1 MSGSSRILG
10 IGGLD
15 HNGSVTLLEQGQ
27 AVAIVET
34 ERLVR
39 QKNVGLDNPQ
49 LLDAT
54 LDALGTLAVD
64 HVALA
69 DVTFVQQRPWLRGY
83 LRARFPT
90 ATQSVHQHHSCH
102 MAAAF
107 FGSGFEEATVV
118 SVDGKGDGL
127 SAAAGFASRHCGLR
141 VEVRV
146 PSAHS
151 LGRLWWAASLCCRLG
166 DHFAAGKTMAW
177 AAYGEPSLLPSLQRH
192 LVLME
197 EGGFRLEPGQEPERL
212 FRQVDLLAQWLQ
224 AQTLEPSPKAGAA
237 HAEVAASVQALTEV
251 VIKHLVT
258 RVVARTGCRRLCL
271 AGGVALNGLVNQRLL
286 REGVVDELY
295 VPPVPDDRGL
305 SLGAAALAA
314 IASGQLKHCPSGV
327 LSAYVGPALS
337 AEALALPSGFSE
349 VLCTDLI
356 DTVAAMLAAGK
367 LIAWCSGRAEI
378 GPRALGNR
386 SIFALPVRG
395 EVRDQLNQRVKQR
408 EPFRPFGCSLPLEH
422 AAEWLEMVGD
432 SPYMLRIVP
441 VRADRRA
448 AIPAV
453 VHHDGTTRPHTVTAA
468 QHPELHRLLHRLA
481 MLGHPPVLLNTSLNR
496 RGEPIAN
503 CGADALAI
511 VKATGL
517 DAAVIGPRL
526 FVRQTEILP
535 SSSG

>member
-1 MSGSSRILG
+1 MSGGSRILG
-10 IGGLD
+10 IGGID
-15 HNGSVTLLEQGQ
+15 HNGSATLLEEGQ
-27 AVAIVET
+27 VIAIVET

-39 QKNVGLDNPQ
+39 QKNIGLDSPQ

-54 LDALGTLAVD
+54 LDALDTSAVD

-69 DVTFVQQRPWLRGY
+69 DATFVAQRPWLRDH
-83 LRARFPT
+83 LKARFPT
-90 ATQSVHQHHSCH
+90 ATQSIHQHHSCH

-107 FGSGFEEATVV
+107 CGSGLEAATVV

-127 SAAAGFASRHCGLR
+127 SAAAGFASRRGGLR
-141 VEVRV
+141 VELRV

-177 AAYGEPSLLPSLQRH
+177 AAYGEPSLLASLQRH

-197 EGGFRLEPGQEPERL
+197 DGGFRLEPGQEPEGL
-212 FRQVDLLAQWLQ
+212 FRQAERLADWLR
-224 AQTLEPSPKAGAA
+224 AQTREPAPKTGAA
-237 HAEVAASVQALTEV
+237 HAEVAASVQALTEI
-251 VIKHLVT
+251 VIEHLVT
-258 RVVARTGCRRLCL
+258 RVVAHTGCRQLCL

-286 REGVVDELY
+286 REGVVDALY
-295 VPPVPDDRGL
+295 VPPLPDDRGL

-314 IASGQLKHCPSGV
+314 IARGPLKPDPGDV
-327 LSAYVGPALS
+327 LSAYVGPELS
-337 AEALALPSGFSE
+337 AEALEPPPGLGE
-349 VLCTDLI
+349 VPCADLVG
-356 DTVAAMLAAGK
+356 TVASMLAEGK
-367 LIAWCSGRAEI
+367 LVAWCSGRAEI

-386 SIFALPVRG
+386 SILALPVRG
-395 EVRDQLNQRVKQR
+395 EVREKLNQRVKQR
-408 EPFRPFGCSLPLEH
+408 EPFRPFGCSLPLEC

-441 VRADRRA
+441 VKADRRA

-453 VHHDGTTRPHTVTAA
+453 VHRDGTTRPHTVTAA

-481 MLGHPPVLLNTSLNR
+481 LLGHPPVLLNTSLNR

-503 CGADALAI
+503 RGADALTIAA
-511 VKATGL
+511 ATGL
-517 DAAVIGPRL
+517 DAAVIGSRL
-526 FVRQTEILP
+526 FVRQTGFLP
-535 SSSG
+535 SSSA

>member
-1 MSGSSRILG
+1 MSGGSRILG
-10 IGGLD
+10 IGGVD
-15 HNGSVTLLEQGQ
+15 HNGSATLLEEGE
-27 AVAIVET
+27 VIAIVET

-39 QKNVGLDNPQ
+39 QKNVGLNSPQ
-49 LLDAT
+49 LLNVT
-54 LDALGTLAVD
+54 LHALDTSRVD

-69 DVTFVQQRPWLRGY
+69 DATFVAQNPWLRDH
-83 LRARFPT
+83 LKARFPT
-90 ATQSVHQHHSCH
+90 ATQSIHQHHSCH

-107 FGSGFEEATVV
+107 CGSGFAAATVV

-127 SAAAGFASRHCGLR
+127 SAAAGFASLRSGLR
-141 VEVRV
+141 VELRV

-177 AAYGEPSLLPSLQRH
+177 AAYGKPSLLASLQRH
-192 LVLME
+192 LVLLE
-197 EGGFRLEPGQEPERL
+197 DGGFRLEPRQEPEGL
-212 FRQVDLLAQWLQ
+212 FRQAALLADWLQ
-224 AQTLEPSPKAGAA
+224 AQTREPAPKIGAA
-237 HAEVAASVQALTEV
+237 HAEVAASVQALTEI
-251 VIKHLVT
+251 VIEHLVT
-258 RVVARTGCRRLCL
+258 RVVAHTGCRQLCL

-286 REGVVDELY
+286 LEGVVDALY
-295 VPPVPDDRGL
+295 VPPLPDDRGL

-314 IASGQLKHCPSGV
+314 IARGQLKPVPGGV
-327 LSAYVGPALS
+327 LSAYVGPELS
-337 AEALALPSGFSE
+337 AEVLELPPGFGEVPCSDLVDAVASILAQ
-349 VLCTDLI
+349 
-356 DTVAAMLAAGK
+356 GK

-441 VRADRRA
+441 VKADRRA

-453 VHHDGTTRPHTVTAA
+453 VHRDGTTRPHTVTAA

-481 MLGHPPVLLNTSLNR
+481 LLGHPPVLLNTSLNR

-503 CGADALAI
+503 RGADALTIAA
-511 VKATGL
+511 ATGL
-517 DAAVIGPRL
+517 DAAVIGSRL
-526 FVRQTEILP
+526 FVRQTGFLP
-535 SSSG
+535 SSPG